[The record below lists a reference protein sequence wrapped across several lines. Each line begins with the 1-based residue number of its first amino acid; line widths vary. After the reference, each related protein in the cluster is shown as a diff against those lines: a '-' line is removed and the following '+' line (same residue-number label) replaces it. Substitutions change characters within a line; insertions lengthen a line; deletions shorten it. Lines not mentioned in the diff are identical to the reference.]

1 MSATKTL
8 WGQML
13 LVGAVVIAFIWPATE
28 STAWRLGLRSQLGHP
43 WFELLGR
50 RVRQASIIFCW
61 WFAHDAGGIAAI
73 TVAIAI
79 SVWLAREVKRVTTYG
94 SARRSAVREVR
105 QAGLLDAHG
114 VLLGRWRREYAALR
128 EEVAEGTERRERAE
142 FDPLSL
148 PRRGQLTF
156 GKSVDALIE
165 AFGREEGR
173 PILLAKIRS
182 IRISHAAP
190 DASLICDSPNGDDS
204 YPVVFRDRDRTPDAD
219 DRKKTQRGLVANVS
233 SSASCPLAN
242 MVANTRHAA
251 NERPHLRAVP

>member
-13 LVGAVVIAFIWPATE
+13 LVGAVVIAFIWRAAE
-28 STAWRLGLRSQLGHP
+28 STAWRLGLGHP

-94 SARRSAVREVR
+94 SARRSAVPEVR

-128 EEVAEGTERRERAE
+128 EGVAGGTERRERAE

-156 GKSVDALIE
+156 GKPVDALIE
-165 AFGREEGR
+165 AFGREEER

-190 DASLICDSPNGDDS
+190 DASHICDFPNGDDS
-204 YPVVFRDRDRTPDAD
+204 YPVVFRDGDRTPEPTIA
-219 DRKKTQRGLVANVS
+219 RRPSAAVS
-233 SSASCPLAN
+233 PMSAAQPFAL
-242 MVANTRHAA
+242 
-251 NERPHLRAVP
+251 

>member
-13 LVGAVVIAFIWPATE
+13 LVDAVVIAFIWPATE

-114 VLLGRWRREYAALR
+114 CWRREYSALR
-128 EEVAEGTERRERAE
+128 EGVAGGTERREHAE
-142 FDPLSL
+142 FDPPSL

-165 AFGREEGR
+165 AFGREEER

-190 DASLICDSPNGDDS
+190 DASLIYDSPNGDDS
-204 YPVVFRDRDRTPDAD
+204 YPVVFRDGDRSPDTD

-233 SSASCPLAN
+233 SSAFCLLAN